1 MPNTL
6 ADSPV
11 HHMTQ
16 LVYFA
21 YQMDAGR
28 LFTSFQV
35 GTILNGLTYNKAFR
49 FESCDRPLN
58 LVLLPDIMIIK
69 KME

>member
-11 HHMTQ
+11 HYMTQ

-49 FESCDRPLN
+49 YEGCDRPLN
-58 LVLLPDIMIIK
+58 LVLLPNVMIIK